1 MIRMNWKETGFVT
14 LNAAF
19 LAIFYALLG
28 VFVSYMLYHLFDSF
42 DDTWKEDRSWAFKFA
57 DVSLEISILSIIA
70 FWSAHVIELAPPFFP
85 VRKELDTLVDGYI
98 SGIFYIFAI
107 FVFMDELTE
116 KLKYMFNELFAAPFS
131 KYFPQHGSILDLSLS
146 YTPLPRKTETKKDQT
161 KEHQHGVSTFVDY
174 R

>member
-1 MIRMNWKETGFVT
+1 MVRMNWAETSFVT

-19 LAIFYALLG
+19 LAIFYTLLG
-28 VFVSYMLYHLFDSF
+28 VLVSYVLYHLFDSF
-42 DDTWKEDRSWAFKFA
+42 DDNWKEERSWGFKIA

-70 FWSAHVIELAPPFFP
+70 FWSAHIIELAPPFFP

-116 KLKYMFNELFAAPFS
+116 KLKFMFNGLFAAPFA

-146 YTPLPRKTETKKDQT
+146 YTPIPRKTDAKKT
-161 KEHQHGVSTFVDY
+161 EVTEHQHGVSTFVDY
-174 R
+174 